1 MNTGYSATLFVPSVT
16 AIGGSLTLTALVS
29 VLPLLVFFALLGVF
43 KTQAELCAAISLVV
57 ALLVATLGMGMPLEL
72 ALLSGTQGALFAFFP
87 ILFIVIAAVWNYRL
101 TEESGRSNDMRTV
114 FALVGKGD
122 KRVQVLLIAFAFC
135 GLLEGLAGFGAPVAI
150 TVAILYAIG
159 VPPVKAAV
167 VTMVGNAFIVGF
179 GAMGIPVTT
188 VGALGGENP
197 VTVGA
202 LMGHITPLL
211 VSWAPLVLLWIVD
224 GKRGVREV
232 WPAGLVAGVAMA
244 AGHFVGAQFLT
255 YELTAVFASLLSFG
269 ALAAF
274 LRFWSPRTP
283 KDQASEVDLGGL
295 TPSKAFLSLFP
306 YGLIVVVLAVAKLWK
321 WGVDVPALLA
331 STDLRFPWP
340 GLHGRV
346 GDLAGEV
353 FSSSIFILQP
363 LSAPGFLLLLCGVV
377 VSLVYAKSSSAS
389 QPFTFRQGIATLGQ
403 VIYSLRLTIVSIVT
417 IMALAYVMNFSGQTV
432 AIGTLLAATGAA
444 FAFLS
449 PLLGWVGT
457 AVTGSATS
465 SAALFANLQAVA
477 AGQAGLD
484 PALLLAANQIGGG
497 LGKIVSPQNLSIA
510 ASASR
515 RPGSEPELLRSSTPY
530 SVGFVL
536 VLGVI
541 VLLISWGPLSF
552 LLV

>member
-1 MNTGYSATLFVPSVT
+1 M
-16 AIGGSLTLTALVS
+16 
-29 VLPLLVFFALLGVF
+29 
-43 KTQAELCAAISLVV
+43 
-57 ALLVATLGMGMPLEL
+57 
-72 ALLSGTQGALFAFFP
+72 
-87 ILFIVIAAVWNYRL
+87 
-101 TEESGRSNDMRTV
+101 
-114 FALVGKGD
+114 
-122 KRVQVLLIAFAFC
+122 
-135 GLLEGLAGFGAPVAI
+135 
-150 TVAILYAIG
+150 
-159 VPPVKAAV
+159 
-167 VTMVGNAFIVGF
+167 
-179 GAMGIPVTT
+179 
-188 VGALGGENP
+188 
-197 VTVGA
+197 
-202 LMGHITPLL
+202 
-211 VSWAPLVLLWIVD
+211 
-224 GKRGVREV
+224 
-232 WPAGLVAGVAMA
+232 
-244 AGHFVGAQFLT
+244 
-255 YELTAVFASLLSFG
+255 
-269 ALAAF
+269 
-274 LRFWSPRTP
+274 
-283 KDQASEVDLGGL
+283 
-295 TPSKAFLSLFP
+295 
-306 YGLIVVVLAVAKLWK
+306 
-321 WGVDVPALLA
+321 
-331 STDLRFPWP
+331 
-340 GLHGRV
+340 
-346 GDLAGEV
+346 
-353 FSSSIFILQP
+353 
-363 LSAPGFLLLLCGVV
+363 
-377 VSLVYAKSSSAS
+377 
-389 QPFTFRQGIATLGQ
+389 GQ